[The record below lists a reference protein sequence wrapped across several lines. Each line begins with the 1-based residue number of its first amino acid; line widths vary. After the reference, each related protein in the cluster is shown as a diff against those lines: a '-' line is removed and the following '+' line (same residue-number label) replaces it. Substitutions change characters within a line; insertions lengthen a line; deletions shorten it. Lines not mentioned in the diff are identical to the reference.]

1 MTTEIK
7 ENELRDIIEQSIDSS
22 IDRAFKKHSRSRH
35 FVSLLPKLIPIL
47 LILAL
52 IGGITL
58 HFYNQAQANKPV
70 APIEGHDLTLSN
82 EGIFG
87 FTVADFEEPIL
98 GNATRQKLLIV
109 EEQDIYNNTTIT
121 DTGLFNLGIF
131 NKQQALTIH
140 GTGQYTID
148 LTQIAKEDISL
159 NEQTYELTIH
169 IPHAK
174 LHQVVFD
181 PSKTEIGDSK
191 NGWLA
196 FGEIKLSP
204 DQQKAFESKA
214 VDILTGKLNEAE
226 RQEEADRFAKLSAYE
241 TFQPLVK
248 AVSPAYKVIIEFKSE
263 SD

>member
-1 MTTEIK
+1 MATEIK
-7 ENELRDIIEQSIDSS
+7 EELRDIIEQSIDSS
-22 IDRAFKKHSRSRH
+22 IDRAFKEHSRSQH
-35 FVSLLPKLIPIL
+35 FVSLLPKLISIL

-52 IGGITL
+52 IAGVAL
-58 HFYNQAQANKPV
+58 HFYSYAQANKSV
-70 APIEGHDLTLSN
+70 APIDGHDLTLDN
-82 EGIFG
+82 RGIFG

-109 EEQDIYNNTTIT
+109 EEQDIYDNTTIT

-148 LTQIAKEDISL
+148 LTQITKEDISL

-169 IPHAK
+169 IPHTE
-174 LHQVVFD
+174 LHQVAFD
-181 PSKTEIGDSK
+181 PSKTEVGDTK

-196 FGEIKLSP
+196 FGEIKLSSE
-204 DQQKAFESKA
+204 QQKTFESNA
-214 VDILTGKLNEAE
+214 VELLKEKLNEAD
-226 RQEEADRFAKLSAYE
+226 RFDEADRFAKLSAYE

-248 AVSPAYKVIIEFKSE
+248 AVSPAYKVIIEFKS
-263 SD
+263 DAK